1 MNLDPIRQR
10 YAAEIRERAGLQS
23 QRLVDAFATV
33 PRERFLGPGPWK
45 IAAPDP
51 ARWGEVTYELTE
63 DTNPAH
69 VYRNVS
75 IGLDADQNINNG
87 HPETMAL
94 WLDALA
100 VQEGETVYHMGC
112 GTGYYTAIL
121 STLAGRTGHVVAL
134 EVDPRLALEA
144 TKSLMPY
151 PNVTVVSGDGTFF
164 DPGVFDVAL
173 INAGITSPPALWLD
187 RMRDGGRMIIPITAS
202 IPEGGSGRNLSKGA
216 VFVVEKRGEVFPAR
230 IVTFTVIYS
239 CTGLRSEEL
248 DRRIA
253 QTLMA
258 GRLGTVRSLR
268 RDRHMAGD
276 SCWLHGDHFCFSF
289 EPVRAEI
296 AP

>member
-1 MNLDPIRQR
+1 MNIDQIRRQ
-10 YAAEIRERAGLQS
+10 YAAEIRERAGLRS

-45 IAAPDP
+45 IAKPDP
-51 ARWGEVTYELTE
+51 ARWGEVAYEVTE
-63 DTNPAH
+63 DTSPER

-75 IGLDADQNINNG
+75 IGLNAEHNINNG

-121 STLAGRTGHVVAL
+121 ATLAGPAGHVVAL
-134 EVDPRLALEA
+134 EIDPLLAAEA
-144 TKSLMPY
+144 TKALRPY
-151 PNVTVVSGDGTFF
+151 GNVTVVSGDGTVF
-164 DPGVFDVAL
+164 DPGRFDVAL
-173 INAGITSPPALWLD
+173 INAGITSPPAGWLD
-187 RMRDGGRMIIPITAS
+187 RLRDGGRMILPITAS
-202 IPEGGSGRNLSKGA
+202 MPEGGSGRNLSKGA
-216 VFVVEKRGEVFPAR
+216 VFIVEKRDEVYPAR

-239 CTGLRSEEL
+239 CTGLRSEAL

-258 GRLGTVRSLR
+258 GRLGTVQSLR
-268 RDRHMAGD
+268 RDRHADGE

-289 EPVRAEI
+289 EPVPAEI
-296 AP
+296 VQ